1 MAENK
6 IIEVGK
12 RFYLIKSNEKDF
24 HRNIYFKRFA
34 NESGKAVNMIM
45 DPGTKT
51 DLPNLLET
59 AKRLFGG
66 IQNTHLIF
74 LSHQDPDLT
83 SVVPVLMATAPK
95 AKIISSIDT
104 WRLLKMYGGIPE
116 KRFIA
121 IEDFKSDVLNIKA
134 TGHKIKFVSARYCHF
149 RGAMMF
155 FDYETNIL
163 FTGDF
168 AGGVDTRK
176 GEGVYATEE
185 SWDGI
190 SLFHQIYM
198 PTNVAIKETID
209 RITLLSP
216 LPEIIAPQ
224 HGDVIKGDLVTEFLS
239 RLYDLEVGI
248 DLIHRKDPAK
258 ELAILAINAYLDQIK
273 ETYKAFYI
281 KLINSLK
288 KSSNFTSTFIF
299 TEDSITDLKLTTTD
313 ALKIIWDKIDLLA
326 QPQNVS
332 ELRTYFV
339 SALEQ
344 YDVSHPFVASSDE
357 EEAEIMENP
366 EAVEEDDGELFD

>member
-1 MAENK
+1 MGDLK
-6 IIEVGK
+6 INELGK
-12 RFYLIKSNEKDF
+12 GYYLIKSAEKDF
-24 HRNIYFKRFA
+24 HRNIYFKRFT

-51 DLPNLLET
+51 DLPNLLAT
-59 AKRLFGG
+59 SKRLFGG

-95 AKIISSIDT
+95 AKIIASIDT

-168 AGGVDTRK
+168 SGGVDTRK
-176 GEGVYATEE
+176 GDGFYATEE

-216 LPEIIAPQ
+216 MPEIIAPQ
-224 HGDVIKGDLVTEFLS
+224 HGDVIKGALVTDFLS

-258 ELAILAINAYLDQIK
+258 ELAILAINAYLDQVK
-273 ETYKAFYI
+273 EIYKAFYI
-281 KLINSLK
+281 KLLTSLK

-299 TEDSITDLKLTTTD
+299 TGDSITDLKLTTSD
-313 ALKIIWDKIDLLA
+313 ALRIIWDKIDVLA
-326 QPQNVS
+326 EEKNIND
-332 ELRTYFV
+332 LRAYFV

-344 YDVSHPFVASSDE
+344 YDVSHPFVASSSE

-366 EAVEEDDGELFD
+366 EDFDDDGELFD